1 MVRLAFGGSVIAL
14 VAVLLSS
21 FYFFDRLIRHEY
33 RFYRDIWEKDGR
45 PVGFLFRPPEATYF
59 GSGFALQRCSFVW
72 LFRTPLWVGGDSAA
86 KTFLSRFRWGVLV
99 WNIGFVALFVLF
111 LFHSYDRSP

>member
-21 FYFFDRLIRHEY
+21 FYFFDRLIRHEH
-33 RFYRDIWEKDGR
+33 RFYRDLWEKDGR
-45 PVGFLFRPPEATYF
+45 PIGFLFRPPEATYF
-59 GSGFALQRCSFVW
+59 GSGFAFQRCCFVW
-72 LFRTPLWVGGDSAA
+72 LFRTPRWVGGDSAA